1 MQMSKSAVY
10 KGMMLES
17 VRERGCGPTTARSEN
32 EDARVDISLDVLAY
46 STRERD
52 AIPEECG
59 CWAVVSCKSNT
70 DAINAT
76 YAERSE
82 QLGKQPR

>member
-17 VRERGCGPTTARSEN
+17 VRERSCGPTTARSEN

-52 AIPEECG
+52 AIPE
-59 CWAVVSCKSNT
+59 
-70 DAINAT
+70 
-76 YAERSE
+76 
-82 QLGKQPR
+82 